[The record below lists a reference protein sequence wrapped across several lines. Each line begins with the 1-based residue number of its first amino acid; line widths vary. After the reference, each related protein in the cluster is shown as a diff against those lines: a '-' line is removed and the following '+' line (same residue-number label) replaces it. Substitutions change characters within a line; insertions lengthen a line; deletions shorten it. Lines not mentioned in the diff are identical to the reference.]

1 MQISFGRVFQ
11 AKGASDAKAMGLEYL
26 SPIQRTEQ
34 ANGSGMNWRK
44 GRIGNDVTGVQ
55 LLGLCKS
62 FVKTQFYFH
71 WVGAIGGFD

>member
-34 ANGSGMNWRK
+34 ANGSGMN
-44 GRIGNDVTGVQ
+44 
-55 LLGLCKS
+55 
-62 FVKTQFYFH
+62 
-71 WVGAIGGFD
+71 